1 MPIYPNIYQTLL
13 PGPIVELR
21 GYLAACGL
29 RGRLYAYLNCNGPTG
44 TARDEL
50 AEGMLALALARGAL
64 TPGQPIVEAV
74 SGPFATALTLAGQ
87 TAGHP
92 VVLVMPEDAPAM
104 RQESLLRLGAQIL
117 HTPAQAGPA
126 GARAEAEAK
135 AAEKGWFY
143 MDWLRSDDNP
153 TYHRRVTGPALVR
166 SIAREGS
173 SIVDSIVIGVGSG
186 GTITGVGETVK
197 AWTND
202 VRIVAVEPYESQAL
216 SGGLTG
222 PHGIPDIGFGL
233 VPGNYN
239 AYVVDNIAAVTTAD
253 AAGPAHRC
261 HPGLP
266 QRRRSPPCSSA
277 AHRQRHQPLGAGG
290 VQRTTEHLIS
300 IFIKRKREGRM
311 TKDMTTGA
319 ITPLLVDFTVPLVL
333 GNLFQLTYNAADSII
348 VGKFV
353 GEDAL
358 AAVGTSN
365 PLMTLAILFI
375 NGLCLGA
382 GILVS
387 TAYGAG
393 DTQRV
398 ERQVSTTA
406 IAGTV
411 FSLVFS
417 ALCVLLATPLLRLMQ
432 VPTEILPIAV
442 QYLRIVFAGLIFTFF
457 YNFLAATMRALGD
470 SKSALYF
477 LMISSVLN
485 IGGDLF
491 FVEVLGWG
499 SEGCALSTVLSE
511 ALCCVL
517 CVIYIQ
523 CRIPV
528 LQLGR
533 RWLVFDGSLLRSTV
547 QYGWTSAMQQATVQ
561 LGKIA
566 VQAIVN
572 TLGVNAMAA
581 FTAAS
586 RVDDFTYMPQQNIAH
601 AMTTLMAQNHGA
613 GKKERVRQGF
623 FCGLRIELVYGLLL
637 MAVCLLFARPIIPL
651 FVDDPAVIELGVR
664 FLRCASLFYLMPGVT
679 NGIQGGFRG
688 LGDLKVTLTSSML
701 NMGFRV
707 LAAAILIL
715 LLKVE
720 LRFLPVSYG
729 IGWLS
734 MLIYELPLLI
744 RYLKE
749 DKL

>member
-1 MPIYPNIYQTLL
+1 
-13 PGPIVELR
+13 
-21 GYLAACGL
+21 
-29 RGRLYAYLNCNGPTG
+29 
-44 TARDEL
+44 
-50 AEGMLALALARGAL
+50 
-64 TPGQPIVEAV
+64 
-74 SGPFATALTLAGQ
+74 
-87 TAGHP
+87 
-92 VVLVMPEDAPAM
+92 
-104 RQESLLRLGAQIL
+104 
-117 HTPAQAGPA
+117 
-126 GARAEAEAK
+126 
-135 AAEKGWFY
+135 
-143 MDWLRSDDNP
+143 
-153 TYHRRVTGPALVR
+153 
-166 SIAREGS
+166 
-173 SIVDSIVIGVGSG
+173 
-186 GTITGVGETVK
+186 
-197 AWTND
+197 
-202 VRIVAVEPYESQAL
+202 
-216 SGGLTG
+216 
-222 PHGIPDIGFGL
+222 
-233 VPGNYN
+233 
-239 AYVVDNIAAVTTAD
+239 
-253 AAGPAHRC
+253 
-261 HPGLP
+261 
-266 QRRRSPPCSSA
+266 
-277 AHRQRHQPLGAGG
+277 
-290 VQRTTEHLIS
+290 
-300 IFIKRKREGRM
+300 M

-499 SEGCALSTVLSE
+499 SEGCAL
-511 ALCCVL
+511 
-517 CVIYIQ
+517 YIQ

-613 GKKERVRQGF
+613 DKKERVRQGF
-623 FCGLRIELVYGLLL
+623 FCGLRIELIYGFCL
-637 MAVCLLFARPIIPL
+637 MAVCLLFARPIISL

>member
-1 MPIYPNIYQTLL
+1 
-13 PGPIVELR
+13 
-21 GYLAACGL
+21 
-29 RGRLYAYLNCNGPTG
+29 
-44 TARDEL
+44 
-50 AEGMLALALARGAL
+50 
-64 TPGQPIVEAV
+64 
-74 SGPFATALTLAGQ
+74 
-87 TAGHP
+87 
-92 VVLVMPEDAPAM
+92 
-104 RQESLLRLGAQIL
+104 
-117 HTPAQAGPA
+117 
-126 GARAEAEAK
+126 
-135 AAEKGWFY
+135 
-143 MDWLRSDDNP
+143 
-153 TYHRRVTGPALVR
+153 
-166 SIAREGS
+166 
-173 SIVDSIVIGVGSG
+173 
-186 GTITGVGETVK
+186 
-197 AWTND
+197 
-202 VRIVAVEPYESQAL
+202 
-216 SGGLTG
+216 
-222 PHGIPDIGFGL
+222 
-233 VPGNYN
+233 
-239 AYVVDNIAAVTTAD
+239 
-253 AAGPAHRC
+253 
-261 HPGLP
+261 
-266 QRRRSPPCSSA
+266 
-277 AHRQRHQPLGAGG
+277 
-290 VQRTTEHLIS
+290 
-300 IFIKRKREGRM
+300 M
-311 TKDMTTGA
+311 TKDMTTGP
-319 ITPLLVDFTVPLVL
+319 ITPLLVNFTIPLVL
-333 GNLFQLTYNAADSII
+333 GNLFQLTYNAVDSII

-375 NGLCLGA
+375 NGVCLGA

-387 TAYGAG
+387 LAFGAG
-393 DTQRV
+393 NTELV

-406 IAGTV
+406 IAGSV

-417 ALCVLLATPLLRLMQ
+417 LTCVILANPLLRLLQ
-432 VPTEILPIAV
+432 VPEEILPIAV
-442 QYLRIVFAGLIFTFF
+442 NYLRIVFGGLLFTFF

-491 FVEVLGWG
+491 FVEVLDWG

-511 ALCCVL
+511 ALCCVFCL
-517 CVIYIQ
+517 IYI
-523 CRIPV
+523 RWKVPV

-533 RWLVFDGSLLRSTV
+533 RWFIFDSSLLKKTIS
-547 QYGWTSAMQQATVQ
+547 YGWTSAMQQATVQ

-566 VQAIVN
+566 IQAIVN
-572 TLGVNAMAA
+572 TMGVNAMAA
-581 FTAAS
+581 FAAAG
-586 RVDDFTYMPQQNIAH
+586 RIDDFAYVPQQNIGH
-601 AMTTLMAQNHGA
+601 ATTTLMAQNRGA

-637 MAVCLLFARPIIPL
+637 MAVCLLFARPIISL